1 MRRRLCA
8 TIFGCCVLPV
18 VAGGM
23 SAGEF
28 GEWRLEFE
36 DGTHLAASDW
46 KTNAAPAWSYAET
59 KDGPGVRR
67 AWKSPDVDVTVTES
81 RLADGAVDRQLTLA
95 NRGKTVAGCDFPARL
110 RFQPDSVKRFVYPG
124 RGNFGVGMAFNAK
137 FFKPTGDKKRPYLSY
152 RVKYPT
158 LFADFA
164 LLETSDG
171 GRMSVYG
178 LQPREP
184 HEPWKNPVPFN
195 PGVTAVGGD
204 AKGGWYD
211 HTFAAWVK
219 AGGTWTSPKV
229 RLRTGATLEAAL
241 ADYLAANR
249 LTRTLEEKVGDAAK
263 LRRLKEAPLLL
274 LHGGTVDSLKA
285 ALPDIPVPT
294 LIHVANYL
302 KGGFDKEYPD
312 HLPPSEWFGTMDGFR
327 DLVRAMQ
334 ARGHLFCPY
343 TNPTWWCDKPRGP
356 TFKKWGMDAIA
367 IERNGKPR
375 HENYGPN
382 EGWQQT
388 YFHPGSHEGNRRT
401 VRQFTKDIPVDMLFE
416 DQCGGR
422 DWIWDFNPA
431 SPSPTAHS
439 EGMLSLVEEHARSV
453 PLATEDGWD
462 QLANSEVALMG
473 CTWRIVPFTDGSAPH
488 YLKLFKEEF
497 PADTWE
503 IEAVSL
509 RLFHDKCL
517 FYMHN
522 LCNGASGEIE
532 VPWLLGLGFQFS
544 GSWLL
549 ANYRNNAVGRQW
561 YSYLHLLQSKVV
573 SRIAGQPLVSFRH
586 DRAPLLARG
595 GNLARVTDDGT
606 IEAQYG
612 DVKVLANLGDVPRT
626 VGGKRLAPY
635 GYHVEAPGLLAAKLE
650 GKDPF
655 VRTGGREW
663 VFETVEANPAPAVE
677 LPKKAPVCGGGRP
690 VVGIVDVQGF
700 YLAQSTVSPDEWEKT
715 LAASALGVHGRAKI
729 VRLRSAEEIQDA
741 LAGGPS
747 KAFAIINPYGEL
759 FPVTGPGRWR
769 AMLDALRD
777 YVRAGGNWVE
787 TGGAAFTAARWRNEN
802 GKMQHE
808 RLRGNAMGILG
819 LSFLPFGP
827 LPDSKQP
834 VCLSSD
840 GQRWF
845 SAEVRGLF
853 ASERKTPVNRGVGG
867 APDPVL
873 PLIVNDRGHVWFG
886 GNRLGGIGMLWRTG
900 GSEPDAQL
908 LKSVVPD
915 VLLHQWLIPPEPIP
929 TAKSSRL
936 ISVPP
941 TQIE

>member
-1 MRRRLCA
+1 MRRSLSA

-18 VAGGM
+18 AAGGM

-164 LLETSDG
+164 LLETADG
-171 GRMSVYG
+171 GRMAVYG

-249 LTRTLEEKVGDAAK
+249 LTRTLEEKVGNAAK

-274 LHGGTVDSLKA
+274 LHGGTVDTLKA

-334 ARGHLFCPY
+334 AQGHLFCPY

-522 LCNGASGEIE
+522 LCNGVSGEIE

-561 YSYLHLLQSKVV
+561 YNYLHLLQSKVV

-677 LPKKAPVCGGGRP
+677 LPPAVGGGDSGRACRRA
-690 VVGIVDVQGF
+690 VQGLCDHQSVRRAVSRRGTGA
-700 YLAQSTVSPDEWEKT
+700 LARDAGR
-715 LAASALGVHGRAKI
+715 LARLRACGRQLGGDRRGGVHGGALAERKREDAARASARQRDGHP
-729 VRLRSAEEIQDA
+729 RLVVSAVRSASGQQAAGLPFIRRATLVLRGGAGLVRVRAQDA
-741 LAGGPS
+741 RQPRRGRRARSRAAADRQRQGACVVRRQP
-747 KAFAIINPYGEL
+747 
-759 FPVTGPGRWR
+759 PGRN
-769 AMLDALRD
+769 RD
-777 YVRAGGNWVE
+777 
-787 TGGAAFTAARWRNEN
+787 
-802 GKMQHE
+802 
-808 RLRGNAMGILG
+808 
-819 LSFLPFGP
+819 
-827 LPDSKQP
+827 
-834 VCLSSD
+834 
-840 GQRWF
+840 
-845 SAEVRGLF
+845 
-853 ASERKTPVNRGVGG
+853 
-867 APDPVL
+867 
-873 PLIVNDRGHVWFG
+873 
-886 GNRLGGIGMLWRTG
+886 
-900 GSEPDAQL
+900 
-908 LKSVVPD
+908 VVAHRR
-915 VLLHQWLIPPEPIP
+915 V
-929 TAKSSRL
+929 
-936 ISVPP
+936 
-941 TQIE
+941 